1 MHLVETVLAGE
12 NEGFGQIVTGD
23 HLTFL
28 LRLVQKFPGTLGGGG
43 VVQIEDTNDALL
55 PDSHIVA
62 YRKIHDSIPFCR
74 GGS

>member
-12 NEGFGQIVTGD
+12 NEGLWQIVTGD
-23 HLTFL
+23 HLAL
-28 LRLVQKFPGTLGGGG
+28 LFALFQKLPGTLGGGG
-43 VVQIEDTNDALL
+43 VVQIEDANNALL